1 MGWFLFIHLYIYM
14 FLYVFIYF
22 FIYLFILYHWISF
35 IIGMTVRPREEPK
48 TLTLIGWSRT
58 APAKFWKTTVG
69 LGRENT
75 LGCNAVPV
83 STPKFLVIACITCNH
98 LPTFMNLHQN
108 AQRGFHLCML
118 SDSINVNVHYPKA
131 LWPSGKY
138 PSIIYKLVSDLAWYI
153 EQQSHFWAP
162 NLFPPPFFSP
172 ANPDVQ
178 LWGKPT

>member
-1 MGWFLFIHLYIYM
+1 MILVYPYIYM
-14 FLYVFIYF
+14 YVCFS
-22 FIYLFILYHWISF
+22 IYLFIYIVSLD
-35 IIGMTVRPREEPK
+35 IIHYRDDRQTAWRTKDAYINRMIEE
-48 TLTLIGWSRT
+48 T
-58 APAKFWKTTVG
+58 APAKSWKTTVG

-83 STPKFLVIACITCNH
+83 STPKFLVISCITCNH

-162 NLFPPPFFSP
+162 IFFSTSMFFTSESRCST
-172 ANPDVQ
+172 
-178 LWGKPT
+178 LG